1 METLS
6 MYPAFNTY
14 AYNNINNNY
23 EENVY
28 ESNNH
33 PPGVPPLNDT
43 LRKPRRVTF
52 FKNGDRYFGGKTV
65 TIRPNKYFSFKEL
78 MNDLNRNVDLPY
90 GVRRVYTPVGGR
102 EIYHIDQLVDG
113 ESYVCASFEPFKQA
127 RYGEGFDKPWNS
139 NRKFLQIDFL
149 LFIWL

>member
-1 METLS
+1 

-14 AYNNINNNY
+14 AYTNNDNNY
-23 EENVY
+23 EENLY
-28 ESNNH
+28 ESNNLRNNYA
-33 PPGVPPLNDT
+33 PGVPPLNDT

-139 NRKFLQIDFL
+139 NRKFLQINFL
-149 LFIWL
+149 FYIGL